1 MKVGTVAIL
10 GLPNAGKSTFLNALL
25 SKKVSIVTPKAQT
38 TRDDI
43 IGIYE
48 DSSSQIAFIDTPG
61 LIKGSNVLEKEMM
74 RKARRAL
81 SGIDCLLFII
91 DVHEKIEEA
100 YAAFSHIKTDAPIL
114 ILLNK
119 IDLMRAPE
127 MEKKKEEVAKLFAP
141 HPFLE
146 LSAKNNFG
154 LKEARDWVTSHL
166 PEGEPFY
173 DEGTLTDKD
182 IPFFIQE
189 CVREKLLRY
198 LRNEVPHQ
206 CAVAVEHLL
215 EDDKN
220 VSAKVRIF
228 VDRDSQ
234 KGILIGKNGSMI
246 EKIRNSA
253 EHELSSRLNKYV
265 SLHLF
270 VQVSPKWRD
279 DPRILGKLGYVR
291 GKGNKD

>member
-91 DVHEKIEEA
+91 DAHEKIEEA
-100 YAAFSHIKTDAPIL
+100 YAAFSRIKTDAPIL

-253 EHELSSRLNKYV
+253 
-265 SLHLF
+265 
-270 VQVSPKWRD
+270 
-279 DPRILGKLGYVR
+279 
-291 GKGNKD
+291 